1 MTKCTD
7 RALGL
12 LAGPSV
18 MHLDKW
24 INQHTIRACDFIYG
38 TYERSSGRFWQ
49 MSFLANWFCCC
60 PEACAVKGPLSR
72 LQMDGKHEPNGCP
85 CNFCMIGIQECKRS
99 LWHHGNK
106 DMEEVLINLEL
117 PFKESRLRTTAH
129 LFVMHYPPLNYH
141 FVFKFILR
149 ALLQPMTRYSASFM
163 TPFYENPSAGKEENL
178 VPSLDEKRPVFM
190 HVRRLAHSHVADTL
204 RRNHRT
210 LSICHPHHGE
220 ETLDRLQC
228 RLRNQSWSEWRT
240 CPWSAAVHQSA
251 TCDASFLCLLIT
263 DSPPPHFL

>member
-1 MTKCTD
+1 
-7 RALGL
+7 
-12 LAGPSV
+12 
-18 MHLDKW
+18 
-24 INQHTIRACDFIYG
+24 
-38 TYERSSGRFWQ
+38 
-49 MSFLANWFCCC
+49 
-60 PEACAVKGPLSR
+60 
-72 LQMDGKHEPNGCP
+72 
-85 CNFCMIGIQECKRS
+85 
-99 LWHHGNK
+99 
-106 DMEEVLINLEL
+106 MEEVLINLEL

-190 HVRRLAHSHVADTL
+190 HVRRLAHSHVADTR

-228 RLRNQSWSEWRT
+228 RLRNQS
-240 CPWSAAVHQSA
+240 
-251 TCDASFLCLLIT
+251 
-263 DSPPPHFL
+263 